1 MIHQAFQDRNSFGS
15 FDLLFCL
22 FCRFKFGYNHLFI
35 PINLPEA
42 PMFEIESIDH
52 LLNSNYPS
60 DGPGASVIVVKDGQV
75 LHRKGYGLANLELNV
90 PIQPETVFKVGSV
103 TKQFTAVSILML
115 AEEGKLALSDLIEK
129 FLPGYP
135 THGHLITIEHLLTHT
150 SGIKSY
156 TSLPEWPPT
165 FGKDYT
171 VAEMIDLFKYKPMD
185 FAPGT
190 RYAYNNSAF
199 FLLGAIIAQ
208 LSGGTYEDFLQKRI
222 FDPLGMKNTYG
233 YTAQRLIPGRASGY
247 NKGESGYQ
255 NCPYLSMTQ
264 PGGAGVLS
272 STVDDLALWDAALY
286 TDRLVKPESLN
297 LAWTPYTLKD
307 GSSTHYGY
315 GWAIEEYTG
324 RQWIGHGGG
333 IHGFVCLAARLPQE
347 KLFAA
352 VLSNATGTAKM
363 PEELAFRIILHT
375 LGIEIEEPQPVI
387 LPTSTLEHLCGIYVP
402 ISPEEHHIVLKE
414 GKLFHRIPE
423 YQFEEEVLPASE
435 TECFPKDNVLY
446 RLRFFAEAAGEVTAC
461 QFINPYGRV
470 VDTARKT
477 DKPLPE

>member
-1 MIHQAFQDRNSFGS
+1 MYSNIPQEGPLTAIENLNI
-15 FDLLFCL
+15 LLD
-22 FCRFKFGYNHLFI
+22 
-35 PINLPEA
+35 A
-42 PMFEIESIDH
+42 T
-52 LLNSNYPS
+52 YPP
-60 DGPGASVIVVKDGQV
+60 DGPGAAVIVVQKGQV

-115 AEEGKLALSDLIEK
+115 AEEGKLALSDPIEK

-135 THGHLITIEHLLTHT
+135 TQGHLITIEHLLTHT

-156 TSLPEWPPT
+156 TDIAEWPSN
-165 FGKDYT
+165 FGKDCT
-171 VAEMIDLFKYKPMD
+171 VAEMIDFFKYKPMD

-190 RYAYNNSAF
+190 RFLYNNSAY
-199 FLLGAIIAQ
+199 FLLGAIIAKV
-208 LSGGTYEDFLQKRI
+208 SGGTYEEFLQKRI
-222 FDPLGMKNTYG
+222 FDPLGMKHSYG

-247 NKGESGYQ
+247 NKAESGYQ
-255 NCPYLSMTQ
+255 NCAYLSMTH

-286 TDRLVKPESLN
+286 TDQLVKPESLN
-297 LAWTPYTLKD
+297 QAWKPYTLKD

-315 GWAIEEYTG
+315 GWAIEEYG
-324 RQWIGHGGG
+324 GHQWIGHGGG

-347 KLFAA
+347 KVFAA

-375 LGIEIEEPQPVI
+375 LGIEIVEPQPVT
-387 LPTSTLEHLCGIYVP
+387 LPTSALERLCGVYVVP
-402 ISPEEHHIVLKE
+402 PNDEHHIVVKE

-423 YQFEEEVLPASE
+423 YQFEEEVLPVSE
-435 TECFPKDNVLY
+435 TECFPKNNALY
-446 RLRFFAEAAGEVTAC
+446 RLRFVAEAVGKVTVC

-470 VDTARKT
+470 VDTAQKT
-477 DKPLPE
+477 DNPLPE